1 MFFVK
6 KKEKLFLG
14 GEINLSELDADV
26 QKKYEVAKELGIY
39 DKVLEK
45 GWGSLTAEETGR
57 VGGVLRKRKKMCIR
71 DRLQAGQIKQLATIH
86 MHDRGL
92 RTAGWTSA
100 NPSIVS
106 IDNNGYMKAKRSGKT
121 YISTRIN
128 GRKRAFRVKVSG
140 YTITYKLSLIHI
152 CIMQNHISWQMYRQT
167 ALFQDLRLVLQ
178 LSV

>member
-57 VGGVLRKRKKMCIR
+57 VGGVLRKRK
-71 DRLQAGQIKQLATIH
+71 
-86 MHDRGL
+86 
-92 RTAGWTSA
+92 
-100 NPSIVS
+100 N
-106 IDNNGYMKAKRSGKT
+106 SGE
-121 YISTRIN
+121 
-128 GRKRAFRVKVSG
+128 RV
-140 YTITYKLSLIHI
+140 LS
-152 CIMQNHISWQMYRQT
+152 
-167 ALFQDLRLVLQ
+167 
-178 LSV
+178 